1 MFSAFE
7 DDARIRPF
15 VSCGSRKLVLR
26 TATAL
31 AAILIALSFPASG
44 AFADG
49 GDDRAAGD
57 DAGDDSYV
65 TDDEAGAIAVQ
76 PPATVQAWGFGGLT
90 VEGLVLGRK
99 DLETVP
105 FTTDSG
111 VSGRPFVPFESPE
124 LKGEDYSAGLR
135 GTLQGTIFD
144 QPVEFSA
151 FWINPIGVE
160 ATKLNLGSE
169 SGNPADTDTVY
180 DDAPGSDISSVN
192 SDNIFGLTVHHETK
206 LYGGEANLLRP
217 FGIPGLLIGVRGI
230 YFGEQLGSTTMDT
243 DDDVPWLGNDDVRD
257 HVSIRADNYLL
268 GMQIGLQHMFDVG
281 PSVRIGGSV
290 KAGLYNNFVDRN
302 RTFVSENRPDL
313 RSFENSDSGNV
324 FAQGVEI
331 NPRIEFKLDEGVI
344 LTASG
349 TFMWLNN
356 VSTALPHY
364 ASAEDLD
371 DHNIRANDDTYF
383 YGGSLGLTFLFDGLS
398 TSGGFAPIAADYGG
412 SPAATF
418 ADVED
423 RIAELEQTEARRGN
437 DRVSLEVS
445 GYINRMLMAWDDG
458 QKQDVYIVDNTASR
472 SRLEFTGAAKIA
484 RGWSAGYYLSLGLD
498 DQAAND
504 VDQFN
509 AHGEDDLF
517 EIRHSAWWL
526 RSNRYGTL
534 SIGYTSTATDNIILK
549 DVGGI
554 MPGAANIATIG
565 GSLIVRRA
573 DEPELGSDALITR
586 TTLNDLSAGGSVDTL
601 RRNVIR
607 YDAPRIS
614 GPWGNVYL
622 SAAWG
627 EDDFYDF
634 ALEHS
639 LNYSDWKFRF
649 GAGYLRDTTESGRAD
664 SRRDREEFKGSA
676 SLLHIPSGLFGTLA
690 YVHRE
695 FNGFDT
701 SNQAVFGE
709 NTVGLVT
716 PPGTNRPPIDYLY
729 SAFGLRRSYWSIG
742 ETSIYG
748 EYAQVD
754 DAINGLREA
763 DLREVTDSRLQM
775 VGAAISQNIDAAAM
789 DVYVGFR
796 YYTFD
801 TEGVQLR
808 SGSPTP
814 PSPAPLNDMVI
825 GYAGTR
831 IKF

>member
-1 MFSAFE
+1 
-7 DDARIRPF
+7 
-15 VSCGSRKLVLR
+15 
-26 TATAL
+26 
-31 AAILIALSFPASG
+31 
-44 AFADG
+44 
-49 GDDRAAGD
+49 
-57 DAGDDSYV
+57 
-65 TDDEAGAIAVQ
+65 
-76 PPATVQAWGFGGLT
+76 
-90 VEGLVLGRK
+90 
-99 DLETVP
+99 
-105 FTTDSG
+105 
-111 VSGRPFVPFESPE
+111 
-124 LKGEDYSAGLR
+124 
-135 GTLQGTIFD
+135 
-144 QPVEFSA
+144 
-151 FWINPIGVE
+151 
-160 ATKLNLGSE
+160 
-169 SGNPADTDTVY
+169 
-180 DDAPGSDISSVN
+180 
-192 SDNIFGLTVHHETK
+192 
-206 LYGGEANLLRP
+206 
-217 FGIPGLLIGVRGI
+217 
-230 YFGEQLGSTTMDT
+230 
-243 DDDVPWLGNDDVRD
+243 
-257 HVSIRADNYLL
+257 
-268 GMQIGLQHMFDVG
+268 
-281 PSVRIGGSV
+281 
-290 KAGLYNNFVDRN
+290 
-302 RTFVSENRPDL
+302 
-313 RSFENSDSGNV
+313 
-324 FAQGVEI
+324 
-331 NPRIEFKLDEGVI
+331 
-344 LTASG
+344 
-349 TFMWLNN
+349 
-356 VSTALPHY
+356 
-364 ASAEDLD
+364 
-371 DHNIRANDDTYF
+371 
-383 YGGSLGLTFLFDGLS
+383 
-398 TSGGFAPIAADYGG
+398 
-412 SPAATF
+412 
-418 ADVED
+418 
-423 RIAELEQTEARRGN
+423 
-437 DRVSLEVS
+437 
-445 GYINRMLMAWDDG
+445 MLMAWDDG
-458 QKQDVYIVDNTASR
+458 QKQDVYIVDNTAAR

-484 RGWSAGYYLSLGLD
+484 RGWSAGYYLSVGLD
-498 DQAAND
+498 DVAAND

-509 AHGEDDLF
+509 ADGEADLI
-517 EIRHSAWWL
+517 ELRHSAWWL
-526 RSNRYGTL
+526 RSNRYGTVTV
-534 SIGYTSTATDNIILK
+534 GHTSPATDNIILK

-586 TTLNDLSAGGSVDTL
+586 TTLNDLAAGASVDTL
-601 RRNVIR
+601 RRNVVR

-639 LNYSDWKFRF
+639 INYSDWKFRF
-649 GAGYLRDTTESGRAD
+649 GAGYLRDTTENGRAG
-664 SRRDREEFKGSA
+664 SRRDREEYKGSA
-676 SLLHIPSGLFGTLA
+676 SLLHIPTGLFGTVA

-716 PPGTNRPPIDYLY
+716 PPGTNRPPINYLY